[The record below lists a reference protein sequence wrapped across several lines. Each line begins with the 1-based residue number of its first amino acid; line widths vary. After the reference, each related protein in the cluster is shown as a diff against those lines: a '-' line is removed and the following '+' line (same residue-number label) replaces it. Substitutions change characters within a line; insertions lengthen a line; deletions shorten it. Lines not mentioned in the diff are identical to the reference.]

1 MIRISV
7 WWRSEVAS
15 AGRALCLL
23 PGSVTVAGLALEL
36 LAGAA
41 GEPCH
46 RGFAARV
53 FTRAAS
59 RKTGVILQV
68 FVVDVTIA
76 TDQVRL
82 ARAPVAWLHWRHDG
96 IATVLG
102 LVEVLAL
109 LEWARVAC
117 ILFVGS
123 KHAAVVFSIGRL

>member
-1 MIRISV
+1 M
-7 WWRSEVAS
+7 
-15 AGRALCLL
+15 
-23 PGSVTVAGLALEL
+23 
-36 LAGAA
+36 
-41 GEPCH
+41 
-46 RGFAARV
+46 
-53 FTRAAS
+53 
-59 RKTGVILQV
+59 
-68 FVVDVTIA
+68 VDGTITA
-76 TDQVRL
+76 DQVCL

>member
-23 PGSVTVAGLALEL
+23 PGSVTVAGLALKL

-59 RKTGVILQV
+59 CKTSVILQV
-68 FVVDVTIA
+68 FVVDGTIA
-76 TDQVRL
+76 TDQVCL
-82 ARAPVAWLHWRHDG
+82 ACAPVARLHRRHYWH
-96 IATVLG
+96 I
-102 LVEVLAL
+102 AL
-109 LEWARVAC
+109 LSF
-117 ILFVGS
+117 IL
-123 KHAAVVFSIGRL
+123 KLAVLEGA